1 MYDEA
6 PDLADFME
14 PGQQIPARFRL
25 RTGVAAALHQSACDN
40 AARRA
45 REEGEE

>member
-1 MYDEA
+1 MYDET

-14 PGQQIPARFRL
+14 PGQQVPARFRL

-45 REEGEE
+45 GEGEE